1 MTVYLFD
8 MDGTL
13 TPPRLP
19 MTEDFAD
26 TFVPWLAHHKAFIA
40 TGSDFAKV
48 MEQLPDSVINAFSG
62 IYCAMG
68 NQLRQG
74 HEIVYQ
80 KDFKLSDDLREDLER
95 FRAISK
101 YPGPFFD
108 ITSKNGWGW
117 SIFPYLV
124 VIVHMRS
131 AIVTRFGTE
140 KMVSV

>member
-108 ITSKNGWGW
+108 TKNGWGW

>member
-95 FRAISK
+95 FRAIRECQDFCVWGGYSRGS
-101 YPGPFFD
+101 PTRLPFVFCD
-108 ITSKNGWGW
+108 AVCQT
-117 SIFPYLV
+117 
-124 VIVHMRS
+124 
-131 AIVTRFGTE
+131 
-140 KMVSV
+140 

>member
-1 MTVYLFD
+1 

-95 FRAISK
+95 FRAKIL
-101 YPGPFFD
+101 YLWATEPFLVVTTTNLRWLSLYWRIPKRFR
-108 ITSKNGWGW
+108 
-117 SIFPYLV
+117 YLV
-124 VIVHMRS
+124 PKLLSMN
-131 AIVTRFGTE
+131 
-140 KMVSV
+140 

>member
-80 KDFKLSDDLREDLER
+80 KDFRKLFKSTLNNRLHRNLACVIDKRSRGAKLK
-95 FRAISK
+95 RAFEELPLSFQMICVK
-101 YPGPFFD
+101 
-108 ITSKNGWGW
+108 IW
-117 SIFPYLV
+117 S
-124 VIVHMRS
+124 
-131 AIVTRFGTE
+131 
-140 KMVSV
+140 VSGR